1 MLVLYAKELKEGFA
15 PYADEVVQ
23 LMVPL
28 LKFYFHELVRSAAA
42 ESLPYLLECSKFK
55 GEAGVR
61 QMWAYVCSDLL
72 KAIRSEPDAD
82 IQIIFLE
89 NFAKCVE
96 TLGNGCLTADFYNL
110 LAEVIHEVL
119 TAHKERQTER
129 QSMKIFSDCLLCI
142 VLKFLLHLQ
151 TNERTKITMRRLNK
165 TYRTRYEIL

>member
-1 MLVLYAKELKEGFA
+1 MGLEEKSTACQMLVLYAKELKEGFA
-15 PYADEVVQ
+15 PYAEEVVQ

-55 GEAGVR
+55 GDAAVR
-61 QMWAYVCSDLL
+61 QMWAYVCTDLL

-96 TLGNGCLTADFYNL
+96 TLGNGCLTVDFYNL
-110 LAEVIHEVL
+110 LAEVLHEIL
-119 TAHKERQTER
+119 TAHKERQMER
-129 QSMKIFSDCLLCI
+129 QSMAML
-142 VLKFLLHLQ
+142 
-151 TNERTKITMRRLNK
+151 M
-165 TYRTRYEIL
+165 

>member
-15 PYADEVVQ
+15 PYADDVVQ

-55 GEAGVR
+55 GDAAVR

-96 TLGNGCLTADFYNL
+96 TLGNGCLTVDFYNL
-110 LAEVIHEVL
+110 LAEVLHEIL
-119 TAHKERQTER
+119 TAHKERQMER
-129 QSMKIFSDCLLCI
+129 QSMEIYGIFYSYLMQSMERFHVTSSPPCWCPMN
-142 VLKFLLHLQ
+142 KRFLISGHC
-151 TNERTKITMRRLNK
+151 
-165 TYRTRYEIL
+165 